1 MMYKK
6 IASFV
11 IVIGLLLIVTIYSMI
26 TGSIEISAW
35 ELIKGIFTGAN
46 ENVEIIKD
54 LRLPR
59 IVIALFAGATL
70 AVSGV
75 LLQAVMRNPLA
86 EPGIIGVSSGAGFVS
101 ILMITFFPTL
111 YFYTPLFSFIGGAVA
126 FLLVYMFS
134 WKSGLNPLRMIL
146 IGVAINAVFTGLS
159 EFMTAQNASSMMSG
173 VSVTSSTL
181 TMKTWSDVQIIVL
194 YGTIGLILS
203 MLVYAWCNHLGLRD
217 KTLRN
222 LGFKVNRARF
232 TISIIAV
239 LLAAIATAIAGMFT
253 FVGLLIPHIGRVLV
267 GNDHKLLIPFSA
279 ITGAL
284 LILTADTLGRTIAAP
299 IEIPASIIV
308 AVIGGPFLI
317 FLLRKSDRIYG
328 N

>member
-1 MMYKK
+1 MYKK
-6 IASFV
+6 IISFIV
-11 IVIGLLLIVTIYSMI
+11 VIGLLLVVTIYSMI
-26 TGSIEISAW
+26 TGSIEITAG
-35 ELIKGIFTGAN
+35 ELITGLFTGTN

-59 IVIALFAGATL
+59 IVIAIFAGAAL
-70 AVSGV
+70 SVSGV

-101 ILMITFFPTL
+101 IIMITFFPTL
-111 YFYTPLFSFIGGAVA
+111 YFYTPLFSFIGGAIA

-159 EFMTAQNASSMMSG
+159 EFITSQNASSMMSG
-173 VSVTSSTL
+173 ISVTSSTL
-181 TMKTWSDVQIIVL
+181 TMKTWGDVEVMVL
-194 YGTIGLILS
+194 YGSIGLILS
-203 MLVYAWCNHLGLRD
+203 MLLFAWCNHLGLRD
-217 KTLRN
+217 KTLKN
-222 LGFKVNRARF
+222 LGFRVNRARF
-232 TISIIAV
+232 IISIVAV
-239 LLAAIATAIAGMFT
+239 LLASIATAIAGMFT
-253 FVGLLIPHIGRVLV
+253 FVGLLIPHIGRTLI

-279 ITGAL
+279 IAGAL
-284 LILTADTLGRTIAAP
+284 LILTADTLGRTLVSP

-308 AVIGGPFLI
+308 AIIGGPFLI

>member
-1 MMYKK
+1 MMFKK
-6 IASFV
+6 IMSF
-11 IVIGLLLIVTIYSMI
+11 IVVMALLLGVTLYSMV
-26 TGSIEISAW
+26 TGSIEINVW
-35 ELIKGIFTGAN
+35 ELINGLFTGTN
-46 ENVEIIKD
+46 DNVEIIKD

-59 IVIALFAGATL
+59 IVIAIFAGAAL

-101 ILMITFFPTL
+101 IIMITFFPTL
-111 YFYTPLFSFIGGAVA
+111 YFFTPLFSFVGGAFA

-159 EFMTAQNASSMMSG
+159 EFLTAQNASSMMSG

-181 TMKTWSDVQIIVL
+181 TMNTWNDVGIMVL
-194 YGTIGLILS
+194 YGSIGLILS
-203 MLVYAWCNHLGLRD
+203 MLVFAWANHLGLSD

-222 LGFKVNRARF
+222 LGFSVNKARF
-232 TISIIAV
+232 VISIIAV
-239 LLAAIATAIAGMFT
+239 LLASIATAIAGMFT
-253 FVGLLIPHIGRVLV
+253 FVGLLIPHIGRSLV
-267 GNDHKLLIPFSA
+267 GNDHKVLIPFSA
-279 ITGAL
+279 LAGAL
-284 LILTADTLGRTIAAP
+284 LILTADTLGRTIVAP